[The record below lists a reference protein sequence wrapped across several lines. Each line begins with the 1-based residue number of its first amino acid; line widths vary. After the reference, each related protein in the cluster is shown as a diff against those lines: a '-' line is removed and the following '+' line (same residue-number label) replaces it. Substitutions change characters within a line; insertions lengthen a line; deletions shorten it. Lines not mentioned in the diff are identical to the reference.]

1 MGGGGVGAY
10 TVSGYKVVGNCL
22 RVCVCLCVGG
32 EEEEGRIELTNMG
45 FGFGHHAA
53 IIGTA
58 RSLLTHLLHFS
69 LWLFSLWLFSLLSFP
84 VLLFNGDCQLS

>member
-1 MGGGGVGAY
+1 M
-10 TVSGYKVVGNCL
+10 
-22 RVCVCLCVGG
+22 
-32 EEEEGRIELTNMG
+32 NMG
-45 FGFGHHAA
+45 FGLGHHAA

>member
-1 MGGGGVGAY
+1 MRGGAY
-10 TVSGYKVVGNCL
+10 MVSGCAAVGNCM
-22 RVCVCLCVGG
+22 RVCVFVCVGG
-32 EEEEGRIELTNMG
+32 EEEEGRVKLTNIG

-69 LWLFSLWLFSLLSFP
+69 LCFFSLLPFP
-84 VLLFNGDCQLS
+84 VLLFNGDC